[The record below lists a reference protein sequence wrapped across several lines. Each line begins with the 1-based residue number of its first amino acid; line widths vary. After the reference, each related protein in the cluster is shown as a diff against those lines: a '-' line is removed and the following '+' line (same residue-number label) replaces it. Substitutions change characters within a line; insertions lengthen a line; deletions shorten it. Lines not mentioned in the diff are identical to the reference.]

1 MRKKE
6 TLRRSFGFVVA
17 AGASGLGGAGM
28 ILLGQAGAAVLGG
41 LLLLALLAFTSAVI
55 FSSRDEPSKRL
66 RKLIKA
72 FWRGR

>member
-1 MRKKE
+1 
-6 TLRRSFGFVVA
+6 
-17 AGASGLGGAGM
+17 M
-28 ILLGQAGAAVLGG
+28 ILLGQTGAVVLGG
-41 LLLLALLAFTSAVI
+41 LLLLALLVFTSAVI